1 MAPVEG
7 RHLYDQLASS
17 SMSSSESQSQS
28 PEPLVAPSLFT
39 KFTELPPEL
48 RHQIWRMAL
57 PVPGINFFNVHCIPN
72 DHPGTNRSTS
82 PSWLYLDLRRLSI
95 DDDDETVSEYDPSA
109 WQAREILCR
118 VCREARDVC
127 SLSPAEAAAI
137 TLTRPRR
144 GLFVRA
150 ADGQLRELTPVRRR
164 SNFTGEEPDQ
174 SEEKEQQDDHPEPL
188 ERRTVRVHVDD
199 VLCLSIEN
207 CSFNL
212 PFEETPVANG
222 GGFVGETF
230 PYYSRV
236 SDDDEDDLGW
246 TYDPQLTP
254 LLPAAIRRSR
264 MCIEMARGGR
274 IALQVADEVLRDML
288 SFSQNRNMKPW
299 EMLHQVPLVMFDASK
314 QELGQR
320 RVEELT
326 PWDEVFWD
334 RHGDRYVALPWSSTD
349 LLADYK
355 LTKVWPETNDI
366 RVRYLRSAM
375 LQSPKRPA
383 NRPS

>member
-1 MAPVEG
+1 MAPIEG
-7 RHLYDQLASS
+7 SHLYDQLTS
-17 SMSSSESQSQS
+17 SMSSLGSQS
-28 PEPLVAPSLFT
+28 PEPPVAPSLFT
-39 KFTELPPEL
+39 KFPELPPEL

-109 WQAREILCR
+109 WQAREILRR

-127 SLSPAEAAAI
+127 SLSLAEAATI

-150 ADGQLRELTPVRRR
+150 ADGQLRELTPARRR
-164 SNFTGEEPDQ
+164 SNFTGDQPDQ
-174 SEEKEQQDDHPEPL
+174 PEEQQTDHLEPL

-222 GGFVGETF
+222 GGFVGEMF
-230 PYYSRV
+230 PYYGSV
-236 SDDDEDDLGW
+236 PDDDEGDLGW

-264 MCIEMARGGR
+264 MCIEMARGSR
-274 IALQVADEVLRDML
+274 IALQVAEEVLRDML
-288 SFSQNRNMKPW
+288 SFSQNRDMKPW
-299 EMLHQVPLVMFDASK
+299 EMLGQVPLVMFDAFK

-355 LTKVWPETNDI
+355 LTKVWPEINDV

-383 NRPS
+383 TRPS

>member
-1 MAPVEG
+1 MAPIESSN
-7 RHLYDQLASS
+7 LYDQITS
-17 SMSSSESQSQS
+17 SMSEMGSES
-28 PEPLVAPSLFT
+28 PEPLGPRPVFT
-39 KFTELPPEL
+39 KFPELPPEL
-48 RHQIWRMAL
+48 RHTIWRMAL
-57 PVPGINFFNVHCIPN
+57 PIPGINFFNVHCIPN

-95 DDDDETVSEYDPSA
+95 DDDDEVVSRYDPSA
-109 WQAREILCR
+109 WQAREVLRR
-118 VCREARDVC
+118 VCREARDIC
-127 SLSPAEAAAI
+127 AFSPAETATI

-150 ADGQLRELTPVRRR
+150 ADGQLRELAPLRRL
-164 SNFTGEEPDQ
+164 SNPPLGQ
-174 SEEKEQQDDHPEPL
+174 SDEADYLEPL
-188 ERRTVRVHVDD
+188 ERRMVQVHVDD

-230 PYYSRV
+230 PYGNGLP
-236 SDDDEDDLGW
+236 DDDEDDLGW

-254 LLPAAIRRSR
+254 LLPAAIKRSR
-264 MCIEMARGGR
+264 ICVEMARGGR

-288 SFSQNRNMKPW
+288 SYSQNRNMKPW
-299 EMLHQVPLVMFDASK
+299 EMLHQVPLVMFDALK

-320 RVEELT
+320 RIEELT

-334 RHGDRYVALPWSSTD
+334 RYGDRYVALPWSSAD
-349 LLADYK
+349 LCADYK
-355 LTKVWPETNDI
+355 LTKVWPEVNDI

-375 LQSPKRPA
+375 LQSPKRPT
-383 NRPS
+383 NRPL